1 MFGLKVVSE
10 SILSSCRIMYLSLL
24 PFIWYNLLPS
34 FVTDILELLL
44 AIGTNRVVV
53 IKRVAQCVD
62 EVSVG
67 TSIVITVAV
76 LLEMAARS
84 LFHLM
89 FSCSKIE
96 FMAGMK

>member
-1 MFGLKVVSE
+1 M
-10 SILSSCRIMYLSLL
+10 L

-34 FVTDILELLL
+34 FMTDILELLL
-44 AIGTNRVVV
+44 AIGTNKVVV

-62 EVSVG
+62 EMSVG
-67 TSIVITVAV
+67 TNIVTTVAV

-89 FSCSKIE
+89 VSCSKIE